1 MLLQVSLMKWRVVTT
16 ITDVILFSRI
26 TLMSEDGIDRDQL
39 IKELLD
45 ESFALRVKAEYL
57 SQYVETKI
65 SELVKTKREL
75 DSIKNDDEVGRLR
88 AGIETA
94 NQQRNELQ
102 AKLDSLMRDHEHLEE
117 VHVQM
122 TGQRDRLR
130 ERMAK
135 VDAAP
140 EYRLAKRLKQLLGP
154 IFKGDAI
161 Q

>member
-1 MLLQVSLMKWRVVTT
+1 MKWRVVTT

-39 IKELLD
+39 IKELMD

-88 AGIETA
+88 AG
-94 NQQRNELQ
+94 
-102 AKLDSLMRDHEHLEE
+102 
-117 VHVQM
+117 
-122 TGQRDRLR
+122 
-130 ERMAK
+130 
-135 VDAAP
+135 
-140 EYRLAKRLKQLLGP
+140 
-154 IFKGDAI
+154 
-161 Q
+161 